1 MRPHGALVVALAAL
15 LACAP
20 SASTAPTPEDA
31 LDISP
36 IVPLPEFTLT
46 SQSGASFGRGDLLGK
61 VWVVD
66 FMFTS
71 CPSVC
76 PMLSAR
82 MAEVAK
88 RYARDPDV
96 RFLSISVDPVT
107 DTPAVLTAYATRF
120 GADPARWT
128 WLTGEEKN
136 VQQVIIGGFREMVQR
151 LPAAPSTPE
160 ATAGKAPPAPNI
172 LHGERFV
179 VVDRDGV
186 IRGYPDP
193 KVSGDVE
200 ATVDAVR
207 ALPHP

>member
-1 MRPHGALVVALAAL
+1 MCLLVLAAL
-15 LACAP
+15 LGCAP
-20 SASTAPTPEDA
+20 SAPSATPPEYA

-46 SQSGASFGRGDLLGK
+46 SQSGASFGRDELLGK

-71 CPSVC
+71 CTSVC

-88 RYARDPDV
+88 RYASDPDV

-160 ATAGKAPPAPNI
+160 AAAGKAPPAPNI

-186 IRGYPDP
+186 LRGYPDP
-193 KVSGDVE
+193 KVPGDVE
-200 ATVDAVR
+200 AVVDAVR